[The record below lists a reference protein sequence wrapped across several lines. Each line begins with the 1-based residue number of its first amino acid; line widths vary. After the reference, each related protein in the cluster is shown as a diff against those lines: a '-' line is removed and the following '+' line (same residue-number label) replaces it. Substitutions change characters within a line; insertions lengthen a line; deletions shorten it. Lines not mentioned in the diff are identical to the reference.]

1 MKCGKCGQP
10 LEPWEAGL
18 CEKCGIMREMI
29 ETALGEINALQKALA
44 DARGETRSAN
54 LIAMMLEDYLKTPH
68 IPHSTQRGQ

>member
-1 MKCGKCGQP
+1 
-10 LEPWEAGL
+10 
-18 CEKCGIMREMI
+18 MREMI

>member
-1 MKCGKCGQP
+1 MKCSKCGQP

-18 CEKCGIMREMI
+18 CEGRGTMREII

-68 IPHSTQRGQ
+68 IPPSTRRGE

>member
-1 MKCGKCGQP
+1 MCQKCGQP

-18 CEKCGIMREMI
+18 CEGCGRMREII

-54 LIAMMLEDYLKTPH
+54 LIAMMLEDYLKSPH
-68 IPHSTQRGQ
+68 IPPLQKRGE